1 MGVRISD
8 EKSVAEAKCICF
20 RGESSRFRMDDDA
33 EKEYP
38 AAVKIRRR
46 NMNYAE
52 ALQTDYPVQ
61 NILHKI
67 SCIKKNRKN
76 LIVPVFSL

>member
-1 MGVRISD
+1 V
-8 EKSVAEAKCICF
+8 
-20 RGESSRFRMDDDA
+20 DDDA
-33 EKEYP
+33 EKEY
-38 AAVKIRRR
+38 AGAVKIRRR